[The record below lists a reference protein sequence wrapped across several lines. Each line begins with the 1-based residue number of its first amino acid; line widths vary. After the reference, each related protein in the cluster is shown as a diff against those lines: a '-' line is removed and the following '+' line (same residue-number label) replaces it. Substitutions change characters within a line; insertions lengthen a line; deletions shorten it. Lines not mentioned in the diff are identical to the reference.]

1 VQSLT
6 VRSFAKINWMLRIL
20 ERRPDGFHRLET
32 IFQTISL
39 HDLITCRRSVRLE
52 ITCDDP
58 SIPTDES
65 NLAYRAAAMMREKF
79 DIDPVH
85 IEIRKAIPAGGG
97 LGGGSS
103 NAAMTLLA
111 LDKMFALGA
120 PMEALVE
127 IAGELGSDVPF
138 FLVGGTAWGTGRGD
152 QLQVLPPPPP
162 LPLLLLIPDDAVS
175 TAEAYRRLAEAR
187 ARGEIRVPRT
197 WGVDRAE
204 WIIRGGL
211 ADLGAHLVN
220 DFEPVVFPL
229 LPRLRELKE
238 ALLNAGASFALM
250 SGSGSAIFGAF
261 RAADTRDGAAPHFG
275 VGVRAVACEPVTA
288 HETMR
293 DLR

>member
-1 VQSLT
+1 MQSLT

-20 ERRPDGFHRLET
+20 ERRPDGYHRLET

-58 SIPTDES
+58 AIPTDES
-65 NLAYRAAAMMREKF
+65 NLAWRAAAMMREEF
-79 DIDPVH
+79 DIDPVR
-85 IEIRKAIPAGGG
+85 IEIRKAIPSGGG

-111 LDKMFALGA
+111 LDKMFDLGA
-120 PMEALVE
+120 PTERLVE
-127 IAGELGSDVPF
+127 MAGELGSDVPF

-152 QLQVLPPPPP
+152 VLQVLPPPPS
-162 LPLLLLIPDDAVS
+162 LPLLLLIPDEGMA
-175 TAEAYRRLAEAR
+175 TADAYRRLAEAR
-187 ARGEIRVPRT
+187 ERGDVRTPRPY
-197 WGVDRAE
+197 GIDRAE

-220 DFEPVVFPL
+220 DFEPVIFGAV
-229 LPRLRELKE
+229 PRLREMKE
-238 ALLNAGASFALM
+238 ALLNSGASFALM
-250 SGSGSAIFGAF
+250 SGSGSTVFGAF
-261 RAADTRDGAAPHFG
+261 RDADVRDGAAPHFG
-275 VGVRAVACEPVTA
+275 VGVRALACEPVTA

>member
-1 VQSLT
+1 MQSLT

-20 ERRPDGFHRLET
+20 EKRPDGYHRLET

-39 HDLITCRRSVRLE
+39 HDLITCRRSVRIE
-52 ITCDDP
+52 VTCDDP
-58 SIPTDES
+58 SIPSDES
-65 NLAYRAAAMMREKF
+65 NLAYRAAAMMREEF

-85 IEIRKAIPAGGG
+85 IDIRKAIPAGGG

-111 LDKMFALGA
+111 LDKMFDLGA
-120 PMEALVE
+120 PIERLVAM
-127 IAGELGSDVPF
+127 AGELGSDVPF

-152 QLQVLPPPPP
+152 VLQVLPPPPS
-162 LPLLLLIPDDAVS
+162 LPLLLLIPDEGIA
-175 TAEAYRRLAEAR
+175 TANAYRQLAEAR
-187 ARGEIRVPRT
+187 ARGDVRTPRSY
-197 WGVDRAE
+197 GIDRAE

-220 DFEPVVFPL
+220 DFEPVVFVHA
-229 LPRLRELKE
+229 PRLRELKE
-238 ALLNAGASFALM
+238 ALLHAGASFALM
-250 SGSGSAIFGAF
+250 SGSGSTIFGAF
-261 RAADTRDGAAPHFG
+261 RDAEVRDGAAPHFG
-275 VGVRAVACEPVTA
+275 AGVRALACEPVTA